1 MHCTVDAATHGI
13 ASWRVACQDSDFRT
27 LAKILQAAKGA
38 GELAHLRQEMA
49 KLEMAEETGEE
60 AA

>member
-1 MHCTVDAATHGI
+1 MA
-13 ASWRVACQDSDFRT
+13 

-38 GELAHLRQEMA
+38 GELAHLQQEMA
-49 KLEMAEETGEE
+49 KLEMATGQE

>member
-1 MHCTVDAATHGI
+1 
-13 ASWRVACQDSDFRT
+13 VACQDSDFRA

-38 GELAHLRQEMA
+38 GELAHLRQEME
-49 KLEMAEETGEE
+49 KLEMAAETGEE